1 MEILS
6 LGQKIKKLRKEKNL
20 TLKELAGDRI
30 TAAQISHIERDKS
43 YTSQELLDY
52 LSKKLDV
59 SIDHL
64 LETKEMQAKKI
75 TDSLIIQC
83 EIYFKTGNLEMAKK
97 EISKI
102 MNICKDYSL
111 TENYASCNFLLGKI
125 HLEQKDY
132 DLAITNFE
140 KALFLYIK
148 NNNKENIINCYI
160 NIGKIYMKENFYKAA
175 INHFDFAE
183 DVLSD
188 YNLQNTNTYRDL
200 YSSMAYS
207 YIKLGQNDKA
217 IGYTDKIKL
226 LEKSNNNKDEADR
239 ILLKANGLLQSG
251 NYDEAKRNFQKALD
265 MYNKENDK
273 NELASIYI
281 TMCKIHINSEQYKIA
296 LEYANKA
303 YEIKKNDE
311 DENTIKIL
319 FKIIKSLIGINDFE
333 SAKKYIKIALS
344 LSIKTK
350 DKMLEFRSLKYYSI
364 IYAKEGNYSISIE
377 NLNKCL
383 EIVKEANDKKLI
395 GDLYIEMAQVYSN
408 ISKDKELEY
417 YQKAIAIYKDLDII
431 EK

>member
-43 YTSQELLDY
+43 YTSQELLEY
-52 LSKKLDV
+52 LAKQLDV
-59 SIDHL
+59 SIDYL

-75 TDSLIIQC
+75 TDNLIIQC
-83 EIYFKTGNLEMAKK
+83 EIYVKSGNLETAKK
-97 EISKI
+97 EISKV
-102 MNICKDYSL
+102 MDICKTYML

-125 HLEQKDY
+125 HLEQGDY
-132 DLAITNFE
+132 DLAVTNFE

-148 NNNKENIINCYI
+148 NNNKENIVNCYI
-160 NIGKIYMKENFYKAA
+160 NIGKIYMREKFYKAA

-183 DVLSD
+183 GVLSD
-188 YNLQNTNTYRDL
+188 YKLQNINTYKDL
-200 YSSMAYS
+200 YSNIAYS
-207 YIKLGQNDKA
+207 HIKLGQNAKA
-217 IGYTDKIKL
+217 LEYTDKIKE
-226 LEKSNNNKDEADR
+226 LEKETNNKDEADR
-239 ILLKANGLLQSG
+239 TLLVANSLFQSG
-251 NYDEAKRNFQKALD
+251 NYDEAKKYFQKSLD
-265 MYNKENDK
+265 IYNKENNK

-281 TMCKIHINSEQYKIA
+281 TMCKIYINSGQYEIA
-296 LEYANKA
+296 LEFANKA

-311 DENTIKIL
+311 DENTIKVI

-333 SAKKYIKIALS
+333 NAKKYTKIALS
-344 LSIKTK
+344 LSIKIK
-350 DKMLEFRSLKYYSI
+350 NKMLEYRSLKYYAT
-364 IYAKEGNYSISIE
+364 IYAKEGKHDISIE

-383 EIVKEANDKKLI
+383 EIIKETNDKKLL

-417 YQKAIAIYKDLDII
+417 YQKAITIYKDLDII

>member
-1 MEILS
+1 MDILS

-75 TDSLIIQC
+75 TDNLIIQC
-83 EIYFKTGNLEMAKK
+83 EIYVKAGNLETAKK

-102 MNICKDYSL
+102 MDICKNYSL
-111 TENYASCNFLLGKI
+111 TENYASCNFLLGTI
-125 HLEQKDY
+125 HLEQEDY
-132 DLAITNFE
+132 DLAVANFE

-148 NNNKENIINCYI
+148 NNNKESIVNCYI

-188 YNLQNTNTYRDL
+188 YTLQNINTYRDL
-200 YSSMAYS
+200 YSSIAYS
-207 YIKLGQNDKA
+207 YIRLGQNDKVL
-217 IGYTDKIKL
+217 GYTDKIKA
-226 LEKSNNNKDEADR
+226 LEKGDNNKDEADR
-239 ILLKANGLLQSG
+239 ILLTANGLLQYG
-251 NYDEAKRNFQKALD
+251 NYDEAKIYFQKALD
-265 MYNKENDK
+265 IYNKENNK
-273 NELASIYI
+273 NELASIYT
-281 TMCKIHINSEQYKIA
+281 TMCKIYINSERYETA

-333 SAKKYIKIALS
+333 SAKKYIKTALS

-350 DKMLEFRSLKYYSI
+350 NKMLEYRSLKYYSI
-364 IYAKEGNYSISIE
+364 IYAKEGNYDISIE

-383 EIVKEANDKKLI
+383 EIVKEANDKKII

-408 ISKDKELEY
+408 ISKDRELEY
-417 YQKAIAIYKDLDII
+417 YQKAISIYKDLDII